1 MKKLND
7 MKRKIL
13 VVALCCVVGVA
24 FAAKKKKE
32 VLPYQNAALSID
44 ERVQDLMLRMTLEE
58 KIGQLRCTM
67 AWNYYDIV
75 EGGKK
80 VVPSESFKKDIAEG
94 SIGMLW
100 ATYRADPWTQK
111 SLENGLTPELAA
123 MAGNALQRYVKENT
137 RLGIPLFLAEEAPH
151 GHMAIGT
158 TVFPTGLGLAATW
171 SPELVER
178 VGSVIG
184 KEIRLQGG
192 HISYGPVLDVSRDP
206 RWSRVEESYGE
217 DPMLT
222 GELGAAMVRGLGG
235 GDLSKPYSTLATLKH
250 FIAYG
255 TTEGGQNGN
264 QTVLG
269 PMELHQNFLPP
280 FRRAID
286 AGALSVMTS
295 YNSCDGIPCT
305 SNEYLLTD
313 VLRRQWGFRGFVV
326 SDLFSI
332 DGIAGMAVARNNQEA
347 GVMALRAGVDADLG
361 ANAYGKL
368 ADAVQKGMV
377 DEAYVNQACERILRL
392 KFEMGLFDNPY
403 VDPKVAASHVRT
415 AEDKLVALDAARAS
429 VTLLNN
435 NGVLPLRVEDGMKN
449 ILVVGPN
456 ADTQYN
462 QLGDYTAPQPEDN
475 IQTVLEAI
483 RAKQLSTNYI
493 KGCAV
498 RDTTEQNI
506 AEAVEAAREADVIVA
521 VVGGSSA
528 RDFKTTY
535 KETGAADAQLSTLS
549 AHLSDMDCGEGFDRA
564 TLDLLG
570 LQNRLLA
577 ELKKTGKLLVVVYI
591 EGRPLDKTWAAE
603 NADAL
608 LTAYYPGQE
617 GGTAIADVL
626 FGDYNPAGRLPVSV
640 PRNVGQLPVYYN
652 KRAPRPHDYVE
663 MTARPLYPFGH
674 GLSYTTFE
682 YGNLEIKPTPNPSQ
696 GEGSLAT
703 IQNNSPLYL
712 ESNQTPLPSGGD
724 GGGFQA
730 ESVLLVSCSITNTGQ
745 MDGEEVVQLYIHDD
759 VASVVQPLK
768 QLKAFRRVMIPKGE
782 TRRVEFT
789 LTRDDL
795 SIVNAQMQ
803 QVFEPGT
810 FTIMLG
816 ASSDDIRLRQCVNV
830 E

>member
-1 MKKLND
+1 MKKLYL
-7 MKRKIL
+7 II
-13 VVALCCVVGVA
+13 ALCCLLT
-24 FAAKKKKE
+24 AAQAANKKKKE

-44 ERVQDLMLRMTLEE
+44 ERLHDLMQRMTLEE

-67 AWNYYDIV
+67 AWNYYDILNR
-75 EGGKK
+75 GKRPQ

-94 SIGMLW
+94 NIGMLW

-111 SLENGLTPELAA
+111 SLQNGLSPELAA
-123 MAGNALQRYVKENT
+123 LAGNALQRYVKENT

-158 TVFPTGLGLAATW
+158 TVFPTGLGMAATW

-178 VGSVIG
+178 VGEVIA

-192 HISYGPVLDVSRDP
+192 HISYGPVLDLSRDP

-217 DPMLT
+217 DPVLT

-235 GDLSKPYSTLATLKH
+235 GDLTKPFSTLATLKH

-280 FRRAID
+280 FRKAID

-305 SNEYLLTD
+305 SNEYLLTE
-313 VLRRQWGFRGFVV
+313 VLRNEWKFRGFVV

-332 DGIAGMAVARNNQEA
+332 DGIAQMFAARDRQEA
-347 GVMALRAGVDADLG
+347 GVLALKAGVDADLG
-361 ANAYGKL
+361 AVAYGKL
-368 ADAVQKGMV
+368 ADAVRKGMIS
-377 DEAYVNQACERILRL
+377 EEYVNRACERILRL

-403 VDPKVAASHVRT
+403 VDPKTAAANVRT
-415 AEDKLVALDAARAS
+415 EADQQVALDAARAS
-429 VTLLNN
+429 ITLLKN
-435 NGVLPLRVEDGMKN
+435 NGVLPLRGDNGAKRL
-449 ILVVGPN
+449 LVVGPN
-456 ADTQYN
+456 ADNQYN
-462 QLGDYTAPQPEDN
+462 QLGDYTAPQPDDH
-475 IQTVLEAI
+475 IQTVLEGI
-483 RAKQLSTNYI
+483 KDKVTKEQGNKVTVDYV

-498 RDTTEQNI
+498 RDTTENNI
-506 AEAVEAAREADVIVA
+506 REAVAKAREADVVVA

-528 RDFKTTY
+528 RDFKTSY
-535 KETGAADAQLSTLS
+535 KETGAAVTDAKT
-549 AHLSDMDCGEGFDRA
+549 LSDMDCGEGFDRA
-564 TLDLLG
+564 TLTLLG
-570 LQNRLLA
+570 HQERLLR
-577 ELKKTGKLLVVVYI
+577 ELKATGKPLVVVYI
-591 EGRPLDKTWAAE
+591 EGRPLDKTWAAAH
-603 NADAL
+603 ADAL
-608 LTAYYPGQE
+608 LTAYYPGQA

-640 PRNVGQLPVYYN
+640 PANVGQLPVYYN
-652 KRAPRPHDYVE
+652 KRAPRPHDYIE
-663 MTARPLYPFGH
+663 MSARPLYPFGF

-682 YGNLEIKPTPNPSQ
+682 YSN
-696 GEGSLAT
+696 LAT
-703 IQNNSPLYL
+703 KPSPS
-712 ESNQTPLPSGGD
+712 EGGID
-724 GGGFQA
+724 
-730 ESVLLVSCSITNTGQ
+730 VSCDITNTGQ
-745 MDGEEVVQLYIHDD
+745 MDGEEVVQLYVHDQL
-759 VASVVQPLK
+759 ASVVQPLK

-782 TRRVEFT
+782 TRHVEFT

-795 SIVNAQMQ
+795 SIINARMQ
-803 QVFEPGT
+803 KEFEPGD
-810 FTIMLG
+810 FHIMVG
-816 ASSDDIRLRQCVNV
+816 ASSDDIKLQKVISV